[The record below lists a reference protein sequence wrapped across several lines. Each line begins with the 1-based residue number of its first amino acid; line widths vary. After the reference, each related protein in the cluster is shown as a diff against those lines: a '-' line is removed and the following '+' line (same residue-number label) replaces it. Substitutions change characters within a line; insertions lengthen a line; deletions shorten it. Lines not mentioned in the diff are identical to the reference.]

1 MVRFVIQYV
10 FVHDTIHEGRWDAY
24 NLPGTPNVKNVSRT
38 VHLTSASSQ
47 VRGLLETAC
56 SRHLEAI
63 PRIEDLQSAWLL
75 LRCCAAPRANHAA
88 GHDAAVAA
96 CLPTLVGF
104 ADHPLPPAAQGPQEG
119 CPAFSQLPTTSGGPG
134 WPGRAF
140 SGMQHTGHP
149 RAARILCCRRGHHCS
164 HAASLANSGCES
176 IMIKHHI
183 KNNHRPRNNQ
193 RLTPPG
199 SRLRRAKVA
208 CASNGPSAAFH
219 SDEAGDRLRKWQRPA
234 AHVCDELCGTFAPA
248 SQARLLSQASPHASR
263 CGCVMPPHA
272 DVIIQ

>member
-119 CPAFSQLPTTSGGPG
+119 CPAFPSSPPRPEARGGLG
-134 WPGRAF
+134 VR
-140 SGMQHTGHP
+140 
-149 RAARILCCRRGHHCS
+149 
-164 HAASLANSGCES
+164 
-176 IMIKHHI
+176 
-183 KNNHRPRNNQ
+183 
-193 RLTPPG
+193 
-199 SRLRRAKVA
+199 
-208 CASNGPSAAFH
+208 SAAC
-219 SDEAGDRLRKWQRPA
+219 STLGILVQ
-234 AHVCDELCGTFAPA
+234 
-248 SQARLLSQASPHASR
+248 HAS
-263 CGCVMPPHA
+263 CVAGAGTTARMLRALQIPA
-272 DVIIQ
+272 VNQS